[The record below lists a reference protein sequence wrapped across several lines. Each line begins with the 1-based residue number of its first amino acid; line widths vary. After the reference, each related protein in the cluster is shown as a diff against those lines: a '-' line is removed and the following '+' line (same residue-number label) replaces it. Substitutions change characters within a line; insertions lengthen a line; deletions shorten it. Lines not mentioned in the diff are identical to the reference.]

1 MLLALFA
8 FPWLHKRVPLLSVY
22 RGTSILFVLIYPL
35 FSLLP
40 KLARSTSEE
49 SFEWGPILW
58 VVLLILMVTR
68 YAVLAVALTS
78 LQIVVSLKFLQLNC
92 ITIIRFTDSNPV
104 NITVQQYR
112 EASGAPP
119 I

>member
-22 RGTSILFVLIYPL
+22 RATSILFVLTYPL

-40 KLARSTSEE
+40 KLARSSG
-49 SFEWGPILW
+49 GPVLW

-78 LQIVVSLKFLQLNC
+78 LQIVVSLKFPPAEFVLHV
-92 ITIIRFTDSNPV
+92 FV
-104 NITVQQYR
+104 
-112 EASGAPP
+112 SG
-119 I
+119 